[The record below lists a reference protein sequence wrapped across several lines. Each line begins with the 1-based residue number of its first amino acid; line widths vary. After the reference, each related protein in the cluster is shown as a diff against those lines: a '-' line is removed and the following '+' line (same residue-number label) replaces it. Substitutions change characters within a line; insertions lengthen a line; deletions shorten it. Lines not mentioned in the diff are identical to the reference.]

1 MLFALVS
8 ALSMDMIRSCLL
20 QYGFWFKSENNGY
33 SDYMNN
39 TFYGHAPNVNGL
51 LNLGRSY
58 THVHNIDAKR
68 CRVDND
74 STTFMW
80 HCRLGHI
87 GVKRMKN
94 LHTNWLLEP
103 LDFESP
109 DTCEPCLIGK
119 MNKTSFSGTMERA
132 SDLLEITHADVCGP
146 MSVDARS
153 GYRYFLTFTDELSRY
168 EYIYLMKRK
177 SKTFEKF
184 KQFQS

>member
-1 MLFALVS
+1 MLLALVS

-20 QYGFWFKSENNGY
+20 QYGYSFQSENNGY

-80 HCRLGHI
+80 QCRLGHI
-87 GVKRMKN
+87 GVKRMK
-94 LHTNWLLEP
+94 EP
-103 LDFESP
+103 
-109 DTCEPCLIGK
+109 PC
-119 MNKTSFSGTMERA
+119 
-132 SDLLEITHADVCGP
+132 
-146 MSVDARS
+146 
-153 GYRYFLTFTDELSRY
+153 
-168 EYIYLMKRK
+168 
-177 SKTFEKF
+177 
-184 KQFQS
+184 